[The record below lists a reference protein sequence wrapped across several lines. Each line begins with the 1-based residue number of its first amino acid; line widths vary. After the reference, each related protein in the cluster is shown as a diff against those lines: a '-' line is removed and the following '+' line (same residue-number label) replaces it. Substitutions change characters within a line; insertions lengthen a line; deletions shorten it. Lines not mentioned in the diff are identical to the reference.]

1 MEFSDYFQENLR
13 FFCLCSTSC
22 FTSLIAEELYE
33 ILLSTVSEQEMQWQ
47 RTQKKF
53 AFGDSLQSVRQQMF
67 YTFAYPRSHSI
78 FFIYTLRH

>member
-22 FTSLIAEELYE
+22 FTSLIAEELCE

-53 AFGDSLQSVRQQMF
+53 AF
-67 YTFAYPRSHSI
+67 
-78 FFIYTLRH
+78 